1 MPSVGTLYSI
11 ANQLELVVDDL
22 FRDAGSGPRAA
33 SAPKPPRMPPIQYS
47 GRMTEKRSGSPKASA
62 GSA

>member
-22 FRDAGSGPRAA
+22 FRDAGAGPKEA
-33 SAPKPPRMPPIQYS
+33 SAPGPPRTPPIRYS
-47 GRMTEKRSGSPKASA
+47 GRVIEKRSGSPKASA